1 MEDWLKRED
10 CPWLSPL
17 FKVLPT
23 AQTTLS
29 ASGDLGMEGW
39 REPATLPLNP
49 AAGWGIALVTSL
61 ALWWGIWE
69 VVSSLVSAAL

>member
-1 MEDWLKRED
+1 MA
-10 CPWLSPL
+10 
-17 FKVLPT
+17 VT
-23 AQTTLS
+23 AFQSTPNRADYLERQRGS
-29 ASGDLGMEGW
+29 RPEGW